1 MASSWGLSCLYL
13 LCCPAPLSSCL
24 WQGAHHSWCQSWKL
38 LSDSSFLQICGRWD
52 CRDLAHHL
60 GWGLQ
65 FNTVQSASLMATL
78 PRKLPSE
85 RLCQITVTPSVTST
99 PGCEFQGGWC
109 HHGLRLCVP
118 VARHRAG
125 MLPRWG
131 TNEERR
137 LDIPPPVAS
146 GPVLSGLL
154 APLHLFHLLALLL
167 LKKLNTSP
175 PQPRPSAPVN
185 SLGVSAT

>member
-1 MASSWGLSCLYL
+1 M
-13 LCCPAPLSSCL
+13 
-24 WQGAHHSWCQSWKL
+24 
-38 LSDSSFLQICGRWD
+38 FLILPP
-52 CRDLAHHL
+52 CRSVDLACHL

-65 FNTVQSASLMATL
+65 FNTVQSASLTATL

-125 MLPRWG
+125 VLPRWG

-154 APLHLFHLLALLL
+154 APLPLFHLLALLL
-167 LKKLNTSP
+167 LKKVSKHFPASAPAFRPGEQRWCQCHISASFISKPRPLACAPEGNPGSHTL
-175 PQPRPSAPVN
+175 QPRW
-185 SLGVSAT
+185 